1 MRNKFIL
8 LTGCSGGG
16 KSTLLDALSKRGFS
30 TVLEPGRR
38 IVEEEIAGDSKA
50 LPWIDMNAF
59 AMRAIEIAR
68 SDLEAAQL
76 HCGPVFFDRGLIDAA
91 VALEYSRGPSLGET
105 IGDARVYSSP
115 VFLFPP
121 WKEIFESDA
130 VRKHDFQAA
139 VEEYHRTESALNEL
153 GYEVLV
159 LPRVSVDER
168 VEFVLHASGI
178 A

>member
-1 MRNKFIL
+1 MRNRFIL

-16 KSTLLDALSKRGFS
+16 KSTLLDALSKRGFA
-30 TVLEPGRR
+30 TVSEPGRR

-50 LPWIDMNAF
+50 LPWIDMEAF
-59 AMRAIEIAR
+59 AMRAVETAQ

-105 IGDARVYSSP
+105 IGYYRVYSEP

-139 VEEYHRTESALNEL
+139 VEEYHRIESGLNDL

-159 LPRVSVDER
+159 LPRVSVSER
-168 VEFVLHASGI
+168 VEFVLDKIGTA
-178 A
+178 